1 MPEQHA
7 TQDRRAVVARGVTVR
22 GTHEPFVEGLDVQ
35 APSGAVTLVAVDP
48 GDAQVA
54 AALVLGGRIEPATG
68 TVTIG
73 GRAGRDVLQSRTR
86 LVDVPDVTAPEEAL
100 AVAHVVAE
108 ELALAE
114 QPSSRRDVARF
125 LAEHDLTD
133 RSRGRWDSLP
143 AGTRTSLLLELGSR
157 HPNGGVLV
165 LTGPDRHGGDPDPW
179 WRTASALAG
188 RGLTVV
194 VLCTPATAAQLAP
207 RLVAP
212 GAHVPPA
219 GSSTTDHELQGV
231 PA

>member
-1 MPEQHA
+1 MSEQHE
-7 TQDRRAVVARGVTVR
+7 TQDRRMVVARGVAVS
-22 GTHEPFVEGLDVQ
+22 GTHEPFVEGLEVR

-54 AALVLGGRIEPATG
+54 AALALGGRIELAAG

-133 RSRGRWDSLP
+133 RSRERWDSLP

-179 WRTASALAG
+179 LRTARALAA

-207 RLVAP
+207 RLDAP
-212 GAHVPPA
+212 GGPAPHDDPTTAHRHV
-219 GSSTTDHELQGV
+219 QGV